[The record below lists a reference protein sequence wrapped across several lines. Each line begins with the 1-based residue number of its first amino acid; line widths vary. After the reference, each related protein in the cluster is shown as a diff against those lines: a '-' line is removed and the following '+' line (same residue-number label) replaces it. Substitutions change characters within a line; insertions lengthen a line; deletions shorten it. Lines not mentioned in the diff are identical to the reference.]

1 MSPDPSKAWIMPTY
15 KLVFEDDG
23 LGQPKTM
30 EFEGQT
36 AARALSI
43 LEGESD
49 ARNVELWTA
58 GELLANLIRDRN
70 GLWQVSASERWV
82 SEDA

>member
-1 MSPDPSKAWIMPTY
+1 MPTY

-36 AARALSI
+36 AAHALSL
-43 LEGESD
+43 LEGEGD
-49 ARNVELWTA
+49 ARNVELWTG
-58 GELLANLIRDRN
+58 GELLANLIRDRS
-70 GLWQVSASERWV
+70 GLWQVSASTHAV
-82 SEDA
+82 AEDA